1 MKNMIDNSQKISNA
15 CIVCKKSRK
24 SSNPFILQ
32 CSHLLCLDC
41 LQDCFSNI
49 HSNYIECPSCKKQTS
64 LDFFEKELDDFA
76 STSGTPQSNQNIS
89 DSEYIKQQQQLQ
101 KNQADQQQ
109 QQLALSKNTLKNQ
122 KMEDNQQNGL
132 YQRSQSS
139 HQQQSNQI
147 NVYQDYYLEKQSQET
162 SKSSKY
168 KQGSTSNNQYI
179 NDPNS
184 SNGIFLNSF
193 EISSILPHSHQ
204 EQICMNNYSS
214 PAFNS
219 IQQSYTTPLDILIGN
234 ENNLNNETQ
243 KRKFDN
249 EMETADEN
257 DFSQQLADNIIQ
269 ESLNNSN
276 KNQIL
281 RQEKQ
286 VQIVQQNNQTSNSS
300 NSYNRLQTNQ
310 SKNSES
316 LFSRSNSS
324 ASNVYTLQ
332 NNINNNSNNNVIQTT
347 STNANYQTN
356 PANQSFSQSFI
367 QPIQQSFV
375 SVSGIKCKTH
385 PDEEANLF
393 CFQCHDNCMC
403 INCFLQSG
411 EHKEHEVKNVRN
423 SFNQLIPLVQNLKER
438 ILLQVSDLKNDEL
451 LIVNRQ
457 SDIRN
462 LCTETL
468 THLNKQVKEIVAL
481 ITQKGE
487 VLSKEI
493 EIFKQEQLNEL
504 TMKHE
509 KITKQLI
516 NLNTFSDSYDK
527 ILNFQG
533 KCSEARMFNYFSDT
547 KSKVNKYIQKLQK
560 QNEEMRSTCR
570 AKYTSCYP
578 EHLFNDIELQ
588 IQQISIPFT
597 ISQPFSLPTSQ
608 LPSSPNQLQQIM
620 QTPINNSNSNKN
632 SNFFQQQQINQIPLP
647 SQKRLSQQFDDK
659 SLKES
664 KIIDFDQIKMNSG
677 QVQVDLSNNQPNSSF
692 TSSQKK
698 LSNSAVRYNKQ
709 PRDSRMNSG
718 HTYNASMINNS
729 NLFDQNYYQNS
740 VIKVNRVSNLLQE
753 PLMERNQMF
762 QYNSPNKTSKL
773 FIDIKQRL
781 DTNDQDLDYQQ
792 QQISNNPFNLKPT
805 QFQFNNQTKNNIVK
819 LKLQEMPIIL
829 PQEIQTSDSF
839 IIQNPSNKIIKSI
852 NRVQN
857 SENLYESIPVTSVKD
872 CVQLIKN
879 TLKSRGASHSQ
890 LRERIPQNPS
900 VSNEPYRYKSNLKE
914 NRYSVPK
921 LDTKKIDQLLTI
933 TTLTQKSTERERIGK
948 SNDRKI
954 KELKKILNE
963 GW

>member
-1 MKNMIDNSQKISNA
+1 M
-15 CIVCKKSRK
+15 
-24 SSNPFILQ
+24 
-32 CSHLLCLDC
+32 
-41 LQDCFSNI
+41 
-49 HSNYIECPSCKKQTS
+49 
-64 LDFFEKELDDFA
+64 
-76 STSGTPQSNQNIS
+76 
-89 DSEYIKQQQQLQ
+89 
-101 KNQADQQQ
+101 
-109 QQLALSKNTLKNQ
+109 KNQ
-122 KMEDNQQNGL
+122 KNEDYQKNGQ
-132 YQRSQSS
+132 YQRSQSG
-139 HQQQSNQI
+139 HQQQNGNQI

-168 KQGSTSNNQYI
+168 KQGSISNNQYV

-193 EISSILPHSHQ
+193 EISSILPHPHQ
-204 EQICMNNYSS
+204 EQIGMNNYSS
-214 PAFNS
+214 PVFNS

-249 EMETADEN
+249 EMEIVDEN
-257 DFSQQLADNIIQ
+257 DFSQQLVDNIIP
-269 ESLNNSN
+269 ESLSNSN

-281 RQEKQ
+281 NQEKQ
-286 VQIVQQNNQTSNSS
+286 VQVVHQNNQTSNSS

-324 ASNVYTLQ
+324 ASNLYTLQ
-332 NNINNNSNNNVIQTT
+332 NNINNNSIIPNNNVIQTT
-347 STNANYQTN
+347 STNTNYQSN

-367 QPIQQSFV
+367 QPIQQSFI

-438 ILLQVSDLKNDEL
+438 ILLQVSDLKNDEQ

-468 THLNKQVKEIVAL
+468 NHLNKQVKEIVAL

-493 EIFKQEQLNEL
+493 EIFQQEQLNEL
-504 TMKHE
+504 TKKHE
-509 KITKQLI
+509 KVTKQLI

-547 KSKVNKYIQKLQK
+547 KSKVNKYISKLQK
-560 QNEEMRSTCR
+560 QNEEMRTACR
-570 AKYTSCYP
+570 TKYTSCYP

-608 LPSSPNQLQQIM
+608 LPSSPNQQQQIM

-647 SQKRLSQQFDDK
+647 QQKRLSQQFDDK

-677 QVQVDLSNNQPNSSF
+677 QIQADLSNNQPNSSF

-729 NLFDQNYYQNS
+729 NFYDQNYYQNS
-740 VIKVNRVSNLLQE
+740 IIKVNRVTNLLQE
-753 PLMERNQMF
+753 PLMERNLMF
-762 QYNSPNKTSKL
+762 QDNSANKTSKP

-781 DTNDQDLDYQQ
+781 DTNDQDLEFQQQQQ
-792 QQISNNPFNLKPT
+792 QQISNNPFNLKST

-819 LKLQEMPIIL
+819 LKLQEMPIVL

-839 IIQNPSNKIIKSI
+839 IIQNPSNKSIKST
-852 NRVQN
+852 NRMNRGQN
-857 SENLYESIPVTSVKD
+857 SENLYENVPVTSVKE

-879 TLKSRGASHSQ
+879 TLKSRGGSHSQ
-890 LRERIPQNPS
+890 LRERVSQNPP

-921 LDTKKIDQLLTI
+921 LDTKKIDQLLTG